1 MGVRAQD
8 ADRQAAQDPGRHRVA
23 QGRIHR
29 RQSGQGDVPPELPL
43 GYPQLLQHQDAG
55 HGQGGRQVAHTAG
68 KGWRL
73 MLSTL
78 PRSRPL
84 RYAAATLALAAVGA
98 VALVMGGRTTHVMST
113 RSASAAP
120 VSAINGAHAS
130 NGPDALL
137 ARTLHEVSNKRLD
150 AAASEI
156 DKVIGAYP
164 NFRLAH
170 LIKGDLLL
178 ARARP
183 LATVGNAPGAAHA
196 DLDDLR
202 QEARAR
208 LARMQQPRPA
218 DRVPAYMVQMQ
229 SDQRHALV
237 VDTARSTLYVFENRG
252 GEATYVTDY
261 YVSIGKNGTDKYR
274 VGDNKTPLGV
284 YHVTGLLTRQKLHA
298 TYGRAA
304 ELYGSGALPISYPN
318 EWDRRE
324 GRNGYGIWL
333 HGVPFDTY
341 SRPPRAS
348 NGCVALTNEDFAAVS
363 RSVQIGVTPVIIADS
378 VDWVAPGALRALRT
392 ELAQRVEDWRRDW
405 ESRDT
410 DRYLA
415 HYSESFAAGKTGYA
429 QWAAQKHKV
438 NTGKTW
444 IRVKL
449 DRTSIFLYP
458 GRDDLAVV
466 SVDQDYSSSNLTNR
480 MRKRQYWIK
489 ENGEWRILHEGA
501 A

>member
-1 MGVRAQD
+1 
-8 ADRQAAQDPGRHRVA
+8 
-23 QGRIHR
+23 
-29 RQSGQGDVPPELPL
+29 
-43 GYPQLLQHQDAG
+43 
-55 HGQGGRQVAHTAG
+55 
-68 KGWRL
+68 
-73 MLSTL
+73 
-78 PRSRPL
+78 
-84 RYAAATLALAAVGA
+84 
-98 VALVMGGRTTHVMST
+98 RTTHVMST

-150 AAASEI
+150 AAVSEI

-183 LATVGNAPGAAHA
+183 LTTVGNAPGAARG

-218 DRVPAYMVQMQ
+218 DRVPVYMVQMQ
-229 SDQRHALV
+229 PDQRHALV

-252 GEATYVTDY
+252 GEASYITDY

-284 YHVTGLLTRQKLHA
+284 YHITGTLDRQKLNR
-298 TYGRAA
+298 TYGKLA
-304 ELYGSGALPISYPN
+304 EQYGAGALPISYPN

-348 NGCVALTNEDFAAVS
+348 NGCVALTNEDFTALS
-363 RSVQIGVTPVIIADS
+363 HSVQIGLTPVIIADG
-378 VDWVAPGALRALRT
+378 VDWVAPAALRSLRK
-392 ELAQRVEDWRRDW
+392 ELAQRVEGWRSDW

-410 DRYLA
+410 GKYLDY
-415 HYSESFAAGKTGYA
+415 YSRKFSSGKVRYA
-429 QWAAQKHKV
+429 QFAQQKHKV
-438 NTGKTW
+438 NAGKTW
-444 IRVKL
+444 IQVKL

-466 SVDQDYSSSNLTNR
+466 SFDQDYSSSNLSSQ
-480 MRKRQYWIK
+480 MRKRQYWIR
-489 ENGEWRILHEGA
+489 EGGSWRILYEGA

>member
-1 MGVRAQD
+1 MP
-8 ADRQAAQDPGRHRVA
+8 PG
-23 QGRIHR
+23 
-29 RQSGQGDVPPELPL
+29 
-43 GYPQLLQHQDAG
+43 LQRS
-55 HGQGGRQVAHTAG
+55 RQV
-68 KGWRL
+68 
-73 MLSTL
+73 
-78 PRSRPL
+78 
-84 RYAAATLALAAVGA
+84 RYVAATLAVAVVCAIALAV
-98 VALVMGGRTTHVMST
+98 GGRTGQGVSAP
-113 RSASAAP
+113 SASAAP
-120 VSAINGAHAS
+120 VPAINGASAS

-137 ARTLHEVSNKRLD
+137 QKTLHEVSNKRLD
-150 AAASEI
+150 AAASDI

-183 LATVGNAPGAAHA
+183 LTTVGNAPGAARG

-202 QEARAR
+202 EEARAR
-208 LARMQQPRPA
+208 LARMQQPRPT
-218 DRVPAYMVQMQ
+218 DRVPVYMVQMQ
-229 SDQRHALV
+229 PDQRHALV

-252 GEATYVTDY
+252 GEASYVTDY

-284 YHVTGLLTRQKLHA
+284 YHVTGLLTRQKLNA
-298 TYGRAA
+298 AYGRSA

-363 RSVQIGVTPVIIADS
+363 RSVQIGLTPVIIANG
-378 VDWVAPGALRALRT
+378 VDWVAPGALRSLRQ
-392 ELAQRVEDWRRDW
+392 ELTRRVEDWRLDW
-405 ESRDT
+405 ESRDAG
-410 DRYLA
+410 RYL
-415 HYSESFAAGKTGYA
+415 HYYSENFSSGKTRYA
-429 QWAAQKHKV
+429 QWAEQKRKV
-438 NTGKTW
+438 NAGKTW

-458 GRDDLAVV
+458 GRNDLAVV
-466 SVDQDYSSSNLTNR
+466 SFDQDYSSSNLESQ

-489 ENGEWRILHEGA
+489 ENGTWRILHEGA

>member
-1 MGVRAQD
+1 MT
-8 ADRQAAQDPGRHRVA
+8 
-23 QGRIHR
+23 
-29 RQSGQGDVPPELPL
+29 LP
-43 GYPQLLQHQDAG
+43 A
-55 HGQGGRQVAHTAG
+55 
-68 KGWRL
+68 
-73 MLSTL
+73 L
-78 PRSRPL
+78 PRSRL
-84 RYAAATLALAAVGA
+84 VRYATGTLAAAVVCAA
-98 VALVMGGRTTHVMST
+98 VFVMGSRTGQVVSAP
-113 RSASAAP
+113 SASAAP
-120 VSAINGAHAS
+120 VAAINGNLAS

-137 ARTLHEVSNKRLD
+137 FRTLHEVSNKRLD
-150 AAASEI
+150 AAATEV
-156 DKVIGAYP
+156 DKIIGAYP

-183 LATVGNAPGAAHA
+183 LTTVGNASGAARG

-208 LARMQQPRPA
+208 LTRMQQPRPV
-218 DRVPAYMVQMQ
+218 DLVPAYMVQMQ
-229 SDQRHALV
+229 AEQRHALV

-252 GEATYVTDY
+252 GEAKYVTDY
-261 YVSIGKNGTDKYR
+261 YVSIGKNGTDKHR

-284 YHVTGLLTRQKLHA
+284 YHVTGLLTRQKLSA
-298 TYGRAA
+298 AYGKSA
-304 ELYGSGALPISYPN
+304 ELYGAGALPISYPN
-318 EWDRRE
+318 ELDRRE

-348 NGCVALTNEDFAAVS
+348 NGCVALTNEDFAALS

-378 VDWVAPGALRALRT
+378 VDWVAPGAVRSLRK
-392 ELAQRVEDWRRDW
+392 ELAQQVEDWRRDW

-415 HYSESFAAGKTGYA
+415 HYSETFSAGQTGYK
-429 QWAAQKHKV
+429 QWAQQKHKV
-438 NTGKTW
+438 NAGKTW
-444 IRVKL
+444 IKVKL

-466 SVDQDYSSSNLTNR
+466 SFDQDYSSSNLTNR

-489 ENGEWRILHEGA
+489 ENGAWRILHEGA

>member
-1 MGVRAQD
+1 ML
-8 ADRQAAQDPGRHRVA
+8 AA
-23 QGRIHR
+23 
-29 RQSGQGDVPPELPL
+29 
-43 GYPQLLQHQDAG
+43 LL
-55 HGQGGRQVAHTAG
+55 
-68 KGWRL
+68 
-73 MLSTL
+73 
-78 PRSRPL
+78 RSRPA
-84 RYAAATLALAAVGA
+84 RYAAGTLAAAVVGA
-98 VALVMGGRTTHVMST
+98 VALVLGSRTGQVVSPP
-113 RSASAAP
+113 SASAAP
-120 VSAINGAHAS
+120 VRTISGASTS

-150 AAASEI
+150 AAVTEV
-156 DKVIGAYP
+156 DKIIGAYP

-183 LATVGNAPGAAHA
+183 LTTVGNAPGAARG
-196 DLDDLR
+196 DLNDLR
-202 QEARAR
+202 EEARAR
-208 LARMQQPRPA
+208 LARMQQPHPA
-218 DRVPAYMVQMQ
+218 GRVPVYMVQMQ
-229 SDQRHALV
+229 PEQRHVLV
-237 VDTARSTLYVFENRG
+237 VDTARSTLYVFENRA
-252 GEATYVTDY
+252 GEPGYVTDY

-284 YHVTGLLTRQKLHA
+284 YHVTGTLDRQKLA
-298 TYGRAA
+298 RTYGKLA
-304 ELYGSGALPISYPN
+304 EQYGAGALPISYPN

-348 NGCVALTNEDFAAVS
+348 NGCVALTNEDFTALS
-363 RSVQIGVTPVIIADS
+363 RSVQIGLTPVIIADG
-378 VDWVAPGALRALRT
+378 VDWVAPGALRSLRK
-392 ELAQRVEDWRRDW
+392 ELSQRVEDWRNDW

-410 DRYLA
+410 DKYLGY
-415 HYSESFAAGKTGYA
+415 YSKKFSSGKTRYA
-429 QWAAQKHKV
+429 QFAQQKHKV
-438 NTGKTW
+438 NAGKTW

-466 SVDQDYSSSNLTNR
+466 SFDQDYSSSNLASQ

-489 ENGEWRILHEGA
+489 EDGGWRILYEGA

>member
-1 MGVRAQD
+1 MSSA
-8 ADRQAAQDPGRHRVA
+8 
-23 QGRIHR
+23 
-29 RQSGQGDVPPELPL
+29 
-43 GYPQLLQHQDAG
+43 LL
-55 HGQGGRQVAHTAG
+55 
-68 KGWRL
+68 
-73 MLSTL
+73 
-78 PRSRPL
+78 RSRPV
-84 RYAAATLALAAVGA
+84 RYAAATLAVTVICAA
-98 VALVMGGRTTHVMST
+98 ALVVSGRTAQVVSAP
-113 RSASAAP
+113 SASAAP
-120 VSAINGAHAS
+120 VPAINGAS
-130 NGPDALL
+130 SRNGPDAQLL
-137 ARTLHEVSNKRLD
+137 RTLHEVSNKRLD

-183 LATVGNAPGAAHA
+183 LATVGNAPGAARG

-202 QEARAR
+202 EEARAR
-208 LARMQQPRPA
+208 LARMQQPRPV
-218 DRVPAYMVQMQ
+218 DRVPSYMVQMQ
-229 SDQRHALV
+229 PDQRHALV
-237 VDTARSTLYVFENRG
+237 VDTARSTLYVFENRD
-252 GEATYVTDY
+252 GEAAYVTDY

-284 YHVTGLLTRQKLHA
+284 YHVTGLLTRQKLNA
-298 TYGRAA
+298 TYGRSA

-348 NGCVALTNEDFAAVS
+348 NGCVALTNEDFAAIS
-363 RSVQIGVTPVIIADS
+363 RSVQIGLTPVIIADG
-378 VDWVAPGALRALRT
+378 VDWVAPGAVRGLRK

-410 DRYLA
+410 AKYLDY
-415 HYSESFAAGKTGYA
+415 YSENFGSGKTGYA

-438 NTGKTW
+438 NAGKTW

-466 SVDQDYSSSNLTNR
+466 SFDQDYSSSNLTNR

-489 ENGEWRILHEGA
+489 ENGTWRILHEGA

>member
-1 MGVRAQD
+1 M
-8 ADRQAAQDPGRHRVA
+8 
-23 QGRIHR
+23 
-29 RQSGQGDVPPELPL
+29 PPA
-43 GYPQLLQHQDAG
+43 LLSS
-55 HGQGGRQVAHTAG
+55 
-68 KGWRL
+68 RL
-73 MLSTL
+73 V
-78 PRSRPL
+78 
-84 RYAAATLALAAVGA
+84 RYAAATLAVAAVCV
-98 VALVMGGRTTHVMST
+98 VALVMSGRTAQVVSAP
-113 RSASAAP
+113 SASAAP
-120 VSAINGAHAS
+120 VPAIHGTFAS

-137 ARTLHEVSNKRLD
+137 QKTLHEVSSRRLD

-183 LATVGNAPGAAHA
+183 LTTVGNASGAARG

-218 DRVPAYMVQMQ
+218 DRVPVYMVQMQ
-229 SDQRHALV
+229 PDQRHALV

-252 GEATYVTDY
+252 GEASYVTDY

-284 YHVTGLLTRQKLHA
+284 YHVTGLLTRQKLNA
-298 TYGRAA
+298 TYGRSA

-363 RSVQIGVTPVIIADS
+363 RSVQIGLTPVIIADG
-378 VDWVAPGALRALRT
+378 VDWVAPGALRSLRK

-410 DRYLA
+410 GKYLDY
-415 HYSESFAAGKTGYA
+415 YSENFVSGKTRYA
-429 QWAAQKHKV
+429 QWAEQKHKV
-438 NTGKTW
+438 NAGKTW

-466 SVDQDYSSSNLTNR
+466 SFDQDYSSSNLASQ

-489 ENGEWRILHEGA
+489 EDGGWRILYEGA